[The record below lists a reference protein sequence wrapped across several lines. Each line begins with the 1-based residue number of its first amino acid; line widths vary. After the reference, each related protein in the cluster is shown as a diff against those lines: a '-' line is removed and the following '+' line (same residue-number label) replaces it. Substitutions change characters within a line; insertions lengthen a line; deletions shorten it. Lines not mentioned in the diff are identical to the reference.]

1 MSIATS
7 LIPGLDEIIR
17 NADPKRPAEAARR
30 ISELFLQAARSFQQ
44 AHWQPSVDAFQTSRG
59 WLLKYELAGISPAE
73 VRVTVSGR
81 TVVVE
86 GSRRDVRIESCQQSH
101 CMEISYNQF
110 SRTLE
115 LPTDLS
121 QMRVAT
127 DYRDGM
133 LLVYLINEGAAHE
146 SS

>member
-1 MSIATS
+1 LHCFELAFLTAIFRVGLAM
-7 LIPGLDEIIR
+7 PG
-17 NADPKRPAEAARR
+17 NSRR
-30 ISELFLQAARSFQQ
+30 CDELFLHAARSFQQ
-44 AHWQPSVDAFQTSRG
+44 QAYWQPSVDAFRTSRG
-59 WLLKYELAGISPAE
+59 WVLKYELAGISPAE
-73 VRVTVSGR
+73 VRVSVSGR

-86 GSRRDVRIESCQQSH
+86 GVRRDVRIEACQQSH

-115 LPTDLS
+115 LPGDVS
-121 QMRVAT
+121 RMRVAT

-133 LLVYLINEGAAHE
+133 LLVYLTNEGAAHE